1 MAILKNT
8 KVIFLFILV
17 SIVSVVYYAGLSG
30 VFYFDDEWNILR
42 NSVLHI
48 NELSLSSLERAA
60 DSGQSGP
67 LGRPIAMVSFA
78 VNHYFSGF
86 DPFFFKLT
94 NLVIH
99 LLAGVGVFF
108 LALGLTQR
116 VASLSTKQS
125 EQLALLVSAFWLL
138 HPLNLTPVLYV
149 VQRMTGLSAL
159 FCFVGLACYVYGR
172 LRLLH
177 DKPNGFWLI
186 ISGFLVFLPLGLFS
200 KESAALF
207 PLYCFLIEVIFFRFT
222 ASDSRTKTLLVGL
235 FSATLIIPFFFAS
248 AYIVI
253 KPEWILSGY
262 VHRDFGL
269 IERLLTE
276 SRVLVFYL
284 KQIVLPVNAELGL
297 FHDDIAISTSL
308 FNPIITL
315 LSIILNTAL
324 IATALIFIKRFPVY
338 SFGVLFFF
346 SAHLIESTVISL
358 ELVHEHRNYVASF
371 SILFLIAYGL
381 IVLSKHSSLVKL
393 SYALIFIAVFYLG
406 FSTFLRASVWGNPAL
421 HPFEELRN
429 HPESPRINYHVG
441 KIFAAHGHQ
450 QEDAERQ
457 KISLEKAAKYFE
469 KSADLNNSYTDGL
482 FGLLMLESIEGVA
495 MKDKYRQLLYSQL
508 SSGVFNANNYNYLSS
523 YFKCIN
529 DRVCKVNPRG
539 VDSLIAACKE
549 NPNFVGKHSRNILRL
564 YANYKTKA
572 LP

>member
-1 MAILKNT
+1 MDIFNKKTVIL
-8 KVIFLFILV
+8 LLLV
-17 SIVSVVYYAGLSG
+17 LITLTIYWLGLEG
-30 VFYFDDEWNILR
+30 AFYFDDEWNILR
-42 NSVLHI
+42 NSALQI
-48 NELSLSSLERAA
+48 NELSLSLLNRAA

-67 LGRPIAMVSFA
+67 LGRPIAMFSFA
-78 VNHYFSGF
+78 VNHHFSGF

-99 LLAGVGVFF
+99 LLAGVVVFF

-116 VASLSTKQS
+116 IVSLSTKQS

-172 LRLLH
+172 LRLLQ

-200 KESAALF
+200 KENAALF
-207 PLYCFLIEVIFFRFT
+207 PLYCFLIEVIFFRFK

-235 FSATLIIPFFFAS
+235 FSVTLIIPFLFVVAYS
-248 AYIVI
+248 AI

-262 VHRDFGL
+262 NRRDFGL
-269 IERLLTE
+269 FERLLTE

-308 FNPIITL
+308 FNPITTL
-315 LSIILNTAL
+315 LSIILNTTL
-324 IATALIFIKRFPVY
+324 VATALIFLKRFPVY

-346 SAHLIESTVISL
+346 AAHLMESTVISL

-371 SILFLIAYGL
+371 SILFLVVYGL

-393 SYALIFIAVFYLG
+393 SYGLIFIAIFYLG

-429 HPESPRINYHVG
+429 HPESPRANYHVG

-450 QEDAERQ
+450 HEDAERQ
-457 KISLEKAAKYFE
+457 NISLEKASQYFE
-469 KSADLNNSYTDGL
+469 KSADLRSSYTDGL
-482 FGLLMLESIEGVA
+482 FGLLMLEGIEGAA
-495 MKDKYRQLLYSQL
+495 MKDKYRKLLFDQL
-508 SSGVFNANNYNYLSS
+508 SSGPFNANNFNYLSS

-529 DRVCKVNPRG
+529 GGVCKVSPIT

-564 YANYKTKA
+564 YASYKAKVH
-572 LP
+572 P